1 MAPDI
6 PMIAEKPQLG
16 LVDSA
21 NTILTDYTKLFNTE
35 LYSLNTDFGNLKD
48 KTRVMFPG
56 FHLFDFIF

>member
-35 LYSLNTDFGNLKD
+35 LYALNTDFGNLED
-48 KTRVMFPG
+48 KTPPSMPDL
-56 FHLFDFIF
+56 HLFSFF